1 MSDDTKVL
9 TVEAVRLPANLA
21 SRTTVLPET
30 TETWWERGLRKVGLQ
45 GWAWRSRALRRA
57 WALYRASRRFEVVV
71 SAGDTVGGFFA
82 ALLRLRGG
90 KRPVHV
96 MYDCLWYGGGWL
108 RRVWTRFCLRQ
119 VDRCIV
125 WASVECERYAGA
137 YGVPREKFLYVPH
150 HDTLHAR
157 YSYELGDEGYI
168 FTGGNADRDYG
179 LFFAAVRDVSTPCV
193 LATNQPRLLA
203 GLTVPANVKVVSVSP
218 SEFRQLMA
226 RSRLVVVPMQ
236 ANLLHAGGQQTVLN
250 AMKMGKPVIL
260 TDPEGGVDYIEN
272 GRTGV
277 LVPYGEAAAL
287 RSAIEHL
294 LTHAEEARAMGRCAQ
309 AAASLMTTERCCNTI
324 WNHALQLAEKRVAE
338 NEGAAAVGNAQSQ
351 GVD

>member
-1 MSDDTKVL
+1 
-9 TVEAVRLPANLA
+9 
-21 SRTTVLPET
+21 
-30 TETWWERGLRKVGLQ
+30 
-45 GWAWRSRALRRA
+45 
-57 WALYRASRRFEVVV
+57 VVV
-71 SAGDTVGGFFA
+71 STGDTLGGIFA
-82 ALLRLRGG
+82 ALLWLGG
-90 KRPVHV
+90 RRRPVHV

-108 RRVWTRFCLRQ
+108 RRAWMRFCLRQ

-125 WASVECERYAGA
+125 WASVECERYARA
-137 YGVPREKFLYVPH
+137 YGVPPEKFLYVPH
-150 HDTLHAR
+150 HDTLHPR

-168 FTGGNADRDYG
+168 FTGGNADRDYA
-179 LFFAAVRDVSTPCV
+179 LFFAAVRDLSVPCV

-203 GLTVPANVKVVSVSP
+203 GPIVPANVKVVSVSP

-236 ANLLHAGGQQTVLN
+236 ATLLHAGGQQTVLN

-260 TDPEGGVDYIEN
+260 TDPEGGADYIES

-277 LVPYGEAAAL
+277 LVPYGEVAAL
-287 RSAIEHL
+287 GSAIEHL
-294 LTHAEEARAMGRCAQ
+294 LAHPEEARAMGQCAQ

-324 WNHALQLAEKRVAE
+324 WNHALHLAEGRVAA

-351 GVD
+351 GVA